1 MFNIIDLGHSKIRF
15 SIFDKNKDIIFSEN
29 LSVIFDNQY
38 SNHFY
43 IIEGLIKKA
52 EKEISS
58 YIEDAILIF
67 DTSEQY
73 SIDISLNKESNNNLT
88 IENLYNLLVLELY
101 QIINSNYNNYEI
113 VHIIVNECVIDKKK
127 YNNLPDKLLKT
138 NNLKVHFKLICFPKN
153 ILNKLKENF
162 KKINLNIIKVFSTSY
177 IKSLSYLEKINSEK
191 VSFLEIGW
199 KRTSLL
205 IFNNKKLQSIN
216 SILLGGFHISN
227 DISKVFKI
235 SIDEAEKLKKLFNKS
250 ENEFSYKN
258 SNLES
263 NQISTKEIFNKNIS
277 VNLLKEV
284 ILYRVQE
291 IIDLIFLKFKKN
303 LGYSKIKDNNL
314 ILIGGGTK
322 LLNNNV
328 FHLDDKFDHKKINFF
343 EENDVEICSSGLTYY
358 LNNYDEPVKKNKNEG
373 IFEKFFNIFN
383 K

>member
-1 MFNIIDLGHSKIRF
+1 MNVLLIRKNIIF
-15 SIFDKNKDIIFSEN
+15 
-29 LSVIFDNQY
+29 
-38 SNHFY
+38 
-43 IIEGLIKKA
+43 
-52 EKEISS
+52 
-58 YIEDAILIF
+58 
-67 DTSEQY
+67 
-73 SIDISLNKESNNNLT
+73 
-88 IENLYNLLVLELY
+88 
-101 QIINSNYNNYEI
+101 
-113 VHIIVNECVIDKKK
+113 
-127 YNNLPDKLLKT
+127 PDKLLKT
-138 NNLKVHFKLICFPKN
+138 NNLKVHFKLISFSKN

-291 IIDLIFLKFKKN
+291 IIDLIFLN
-303 LGYSKIKDNNL
+303 LK
-314 ILIGGGTK
+314 T
-322 LLNNNV
+322 
-328 FHLDDKFDHKKINFF
+328 
-343 EENDVEICSSGLTYY
+343 
-358 LNNYDEPVKKNKNEG
+358 
-373 IFEKFFNIFN
+373 
-383 K
+383 